1 MEYHWQYCHI
11 PLFHLEG
18 SRTFELQEAM
28 LEIFFK
34 RRLPVEKVKLVR
46 MTMRAILDIAEFGQ

>member
-1 MEYHWQYCHI
+1 
-11 PLFHLEG
+11 
-18 SRTFELQEAM
+18 M

-46 MTMRAILDIAEFGQ
+46 MTMRAILDITEFGQ